1 MKVNL
6 TSTVLAVG
14 MHFVI
19 AMPTVAQV
27 PVSASA
33 DHDALLA
40 SSDPKL
46 AQNKRLVYDFWRE
59 VFEAGQMDRV
69 ERYMDEGYIQH
80 NPSVPTGRA
89 AFVEFFRKVKQP
101 KPIEPKVSAPLVA
114 ITAEG
119 NLVILSFVREMPEP
133 KDPSKKYTTT
143 WFDMFRVEDGKIVE
157 HWDPAIKR

>member
-6 TSTVLAVG
+6 RSTSLAVG

-19 AMPTVAQV
+19 AMPVVAEV
-27 PVSASA
+27 PVSASG

-46 AQNKRLVYDFWRE
+46 AQNKKLVYDFWRE

-69 ERYMDEGYIQH
+69 EQYMDEGYIQH

-89 AFVEFFRKVKQP
+89 AFVEFFRKVKAQ
-101 KPIEPKVSAPLVA
+101 A
-114 ITAEG
+114 
-119 NLVILSFVREMPEP
+119 R
-133 KDPSKKYTTT
+133 
-143 WFDMFRVEDGKIVE
+143 
-157 HWDPAIKR
+157 